1 MIRNIGHAVSTPE
14 RGERILIPE
23 SKGAKIAYIAVAS
36 VSVLL
41 VGFCIF
47 VWVWAGTIEDG
58 WISAYA
64 AAVVVSV
71 VCVPIALVPFGWSLG
86 LSIVRAA
93 ERRKSRRHQ
102 TKPRAELC
110 SMNSPIEIRFFPD
123 WGRKEPLW
131 SHDTDDIA
139 VRASALPISADLADD
154 LHAYMDFWSSH
165 FNPVVDYPDSGWD
178 SEGNRQWFID
188 EGNRLIRELSG
199 ELGGRA
205 IISDDRDPDDR

>member
-1 MIRNIGHAVSTPE
+1 M
-14 RGERILIPE
+14 IPE

-36 VSVLL
+36 VSILL

-47 VWVWAGTIEDG
+47 VWLWAGTIEDG
-58 WISAYA
+58 WISAYV

-71 VCVPIALVPFGWSLG
+71 VCVPIALVPLGWSLG
-86 LSIVRAA
+86 LSFVREA
-93 ERRKSRRHQ
+93 EKRKSLRNPA
-102 TKPRAELC
+102 KPHAELC

-139 VRASALPISADLADD
+139 VGTSDLPISADLADD
-154 LHAYMDFWSSH
+154 LHACMDFWSSH

-178 SEGNRQWFID
+178 SEENHQWFID
-188 EGNRLIRELSG
+188 EGNRLIRELSS
-199 ELGGRA
+199 ELEGRA
-205 IISDDRDPDDR
+205 TISDERDPDDR